1 MPIYEYRCKKCGKTF
16 EYMQRISEGP
26 KRKCEACGQLALEK
40 LISQTSFQLKGAGWY
55 KDLYSSPK
63 PGSNRGGDGAASGG
77 DSSSTSK
84 GGGESSGAAAS
95 ATSSSG
101 SESKKGKKAKA

>member
-55 KDLYSSPK
+55 KDLYHK
-63 PGSNRGGDGAASGG
+63 PSAKKS
-77 DSSSTSK
+77 
-84 GGGESSGAAAS
+84 GGESGSSSDGGSGGS
-95 ATSSSG
+95 SSSG
-101 SESKKGKKAKA
+101 SSGGGGSEAKSASS